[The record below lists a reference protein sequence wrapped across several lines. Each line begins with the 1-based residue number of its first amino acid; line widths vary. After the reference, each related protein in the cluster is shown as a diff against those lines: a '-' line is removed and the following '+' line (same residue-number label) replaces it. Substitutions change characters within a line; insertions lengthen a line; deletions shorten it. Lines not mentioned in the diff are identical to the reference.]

1 MKQYFRVIYRL
12 AHTLTVRF
20 FRDKVAMF
28 FTLVFPLIFLFV
40 FGSLFR
46 NDNGASF
53 DLAIINQSNSAFSK
67 QFVEEIKKAD
77 FVKEKPVTSIDDA
90 KQQMSRGSVDTILLL
105 PPEFGN
111 IGDQGHPTGQ
121 AIVYYDPGSPQ
132 TGQTFASIII
142 STLGA
147 TNEKLTGQKSLF
159 SVSQQSSGNEGLSA
173 FDYIFSGMLG
183 FTLMS
188 LGFFGLTN
196 SLPSM
201 KKEGILRRLRATPIR
216 TSQFVLGN
224 ALNYLVIGLL
234 AVTVM
239 FIVGLTFFDFNMQGN
254 YPSFIIMVILGTLLM
269 FGFGLAIG
277 GWAKNENQ
285 AAPLAN
291 LVAFPMMFLSGT
303 FFPRFIMPQWL
314 QSLAAILPLSPII
327 DSFRYILTE
336 GKTIFD
342 LGPQLALIGIWTVVI
357 YIIAFRVFRWE

>member
-1 MKQYFRVIYRL
+1 MKQYFGVIYRL
-12 AHTLTVRF
+12 AHALTIRF

-40 FGSLFR
+40 FGSLFK

-77 FVKEKPVTSIDDA
+77 FVKEKQVSSMDDA
-90 KQQMSRGSVDTILLL
+90 KQRMSQGSIDTILVL

-111 IGDQGHPTGQ
+111 TNEQGRPTGQ

-132 TGQTFASIII
+132 TGQTFASIIN
-142 STLGA
+142 STLIVA
-147 TNEKLTGQKSLF
+147 NEKLTNQKSLF
-159 SVSQQSSGNEGLSA
+159 SVSQQSSGKEGLSA

-216 TSQFVLGN
+216 TSQFILGN
-224 ALNYLVIGLL
+224 ALNYLVIGLI
-234 AVTVM
+234 AIAVM
-239 FIVGLTFFDFNMQGN
+239 FVVGLTVFNFNMQGN
-254 YPSFIIMVILGTLLM
+254 YPSFIIMVILGTFLM

-291 LVAFPMMFLSGT
+291 LLAFPMMFLSGT

-314 QSLAAILPLSPII
+314 QSLSSLLPLTPII

-342 LGPQLALIGIWTVVI
+342 LGPQLALIGIWTIVI